1 MHLTVI
7 FAASTRGAAGLELV
21 GDDERLAAHAGLL
34 PLRLLAEGTGLR
46 AGLSA
51 AMRRRGSSPLYDRG
65 QLLAD
70 LALVL
75 IAGGE
80 AISDFQALAPLAP
93 LIGPGPSAPTVWRA
107 LSEAGDLQL
116 SRLNTAVVDFRRH
129 WWSQLAARPAGFP
142 WLRVAGRELTDVT
155 VVDLDATIVF
165 AASGKDNA
173 VATYKGG
180 IGFCPN
186 LATCDHTNDVLVTG
200 PRPGNAAS
208 NDAAGIIAALDTAV
222 SRLPGAFR
230 RRLLV
235 RPGRGRV
242 LSRSA
247 RAHRRRWRQAG
258 PAWEFSVGW
267 SCTESEIEAIERVP
281 ARARQPAIGQD
292 GDVLDD
298 TFAADIT
305 GLLDL
310 REWTGKIPGLR
321 IILRDEPL
329 HPRYRQRAT
338 EREKELGRCYQ
349 LIATS
354 TPAGQIAWLD
364 ARHRSDVHV
373 ENDVKQAKAL
383 GLNRWPSRHWAINVA
398 WTQIVALAANLL
410 ACFRHL
416 ALPAGE
422 LREAAPKLL
431 RFRLLHIPGR
441 LTRGQRKRWLHLRAD
456 WPWTTDLINAWHAV
470 RALPAPPSPGH
481 RSPTTREGAPAGPWN
496 PAPPTR

>member
-1 MHLTVI
+1 MQDT
-7 FAASTRGAAGLELV
+7 SWAAGLELV
-21 GDDERLAAHAGLL
+21 GDDERLVAHAGLL
-34 PLRLLAEGTGLR
+34 PLRLLAERTGLR

-80 AISDFQALAPLAP
+80 AISDFQALAHLAP
-93 LIGPGPSAPTVWRA
+93 LTGPVPSTPTVRRA

-116 SRLNTAVVDFRRH
+116 ARLNAAVTEFRRR
-129 WWSQLAARPAGFP
+129 WWSLLVARPEGFP
-142 WLRVAGRELTDVT
+142 WLKVAGRELTGVT

-165 AASGKDNA
+165 AASGKDKA

-180 IGFCPN
+180 AGFCPN
-186 LATCDHTNDVLVTG
+186 LATCDNTGDVLVID
-200 PRPGNAAS
+200 PRPGNAAA
-208 NDAAGIIAALDTAV
+208 NDAQDNIAALDAAV

-235 RPGRGRV
+235 RLDGAGFSHELLEHIAAGGGRQGRN
-242 LSRSA
+242 
-247 RAHRRRWRQAG
+247 
-258 PAWEFSVGW
+258 WEFSAGW
-267 SCTESEIEAIERVP
+267 SCTEREIEAIGRVP
-281 ARARQPAIGQD
+281 AGARQPAIGQD
-292 GDVLDD
+292 GDVLED

-310 REWTGKIPGLR
+310 QEWTGKIPGLR
-321 IILRDEPL
+321 IILRDEPP

-338 EREKELGRCYQ
+338 EREKKLGRRYQ
-349 LIATS
+349 LIATN
-354 TPAGQIAWLD
+354 TRAGQVAWLD
-364 ARHRSDVHV
+364 ARHRSHVHV

-383 GLNRWPSRHWAINVA
+383 GLNRWPSRHWAVNVA

-431 RFRLLHIPGR
+431 RFRLLNVPAR

-456 WPWTTDLINAWHAV
+456 WPWTADLISSWHAA
-470 RALPAPPSPGH
+470 RALPAP
-481 RSPTTREGAPAGPWN
+481 A
-496 PAPPTR
+496 

>member
-1 MHLTVI
+1 VQGT
-7 FAASTRGAAGLELV
+7 SWAAGLELV
-21 GDDERLAAHAGLL
+21 GDDERLVAHAGLL
-34 PLRLLAEGTGLR
+34 PVRLLAERTGLR

-51 AMRRRGSSPLYDRG
+51 AMRRPGSSPLYDRG

-80 AISDFQALAPLAP
+80 AISDFQALAHLAP
-93 LIGPGPSAPTVWRA
+93 LTGPVPSTPTVWRA

-116 SRLNTAVVDFRRH
+116 SRLNAAVVEFRRR
-129 WWSQLAARPAGFP
+129 WWGLLAARPEGFP
-142 WLRVAGRELTDVT
+142 WLRVAGRELTGVT

-165 AASGKDNA
+165 AASGKDKA

-186 LATCDHTNDVLVTG
+186 LATCDNTDDVLVID
-200 PRPGNAAS
+200 PRPGNAAA
-208 NDAAGIIAALDTAV
+208 NDAADNIAALDAAV

-235 RPGRGRV
+235 RLDGAGFSRELLEHIAAGGGRQGR
-242 LSRSA
+242 R
-247 RAHRRRWRQAG
+247 
-258 PAWEFSVGW
+258 WEFSVGW
-267 SCTESEIEAIERVP
+267 SCTEREIEAIGRVP

-292 GDVLDD
+292 GDVLED
-298 TFAADIT
+298 TFVADIT

-310 REWTGKIPGLR
+310 QEWTGKIPGLR

-329 HPRYRQRAT
+329 HPRYRKRAT
-338 EREKELGRCYQ
+338 EREKKLGRRYQ
-349 LIATS
+349 LIATN
-354 TPAGQIAWLD
+354 TAAGQIAWLD
-364 ARHRSDVHV
+364 ARHRSHAHV

-383 GLNRWPSRHWAINVA
+383 GLNRWPSRHWAVNVA
-398 WTQIVALAANLL
+398 WTQVVAVAANLL

-422 LREAAPKLL
+422 LRDAAPKLL

-456 WPWTTDLINAWHAV
+456 WPWTTDLISAWHAV
-470 RALPAPPSPGH
+470 RALPAPL
-481 RSPTTREGAPAGPWN
+481 
-496 PAPPTR
+496 